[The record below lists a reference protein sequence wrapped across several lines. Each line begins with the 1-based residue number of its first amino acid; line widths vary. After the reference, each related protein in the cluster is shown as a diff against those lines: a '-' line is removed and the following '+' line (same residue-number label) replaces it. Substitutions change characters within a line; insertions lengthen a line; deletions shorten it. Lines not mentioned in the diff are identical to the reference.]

1 MRPWLGAVA
10 LFLSF
15 AACAGPETG
24 TTDLVVS
31 AASSL
36 TDVFS
41 EIEAE
46 FETTHPRVDVIL
58 NIGGSS
64 LLREQILGG
73 APVDV
78 FASANPEIMNAV
90 ADAGLIRG
98 QARTFALNRLEIAV
112 PEGNPGG
119 VDGLEDFAEDGLL
132 IGLCSPAVPCGEF
145 ARKVLAAADVEPSI
159 DSEEPNVRALLLK
172 LQYRELDAGM
182 VYQSDLLSN
191 DSVEGIAIPDSL
203 NVSTNYVI
211 ASLAGSPNGEVASEF
226 VAFVLSATG
235 RAIFVDFGFGVP

>member
-1 MRPWLGAVA
+1 MRPWLGGVA
-10 LFLSF
+10 LFLATAS
-15 AACAGPETG
+15 CGGPEPG

-36 TDVFS
+36 TDAFS
-41 EIEAE
+41 EIEVA
-46 FETTHPRVDVIL
+46 FETAHPRVDVIL

-78 FASANPEIMNAV
+78 FASANPEIMDAV
-90 ADAGLIRG
+90 GDAGLIRG

-112 PEGNPGG
+112 PEGNPGD

-132 IGLCSPAVPCGEF
+132 IGLCAPEVPCGEF
-145 ARKVLAAADVEPSI
+145 ARKVLATAGVEPSI
-159 DSEEPNVRALLLK
+159 DTEEPNVRALLLK
-172 LQYRELDAGM
+172 LQSGELDAGI

-203 NVSTNYVI
+203 NVPTNYVI
-211 ASLAGSPNGEVASEF
+211 ASLGGPPNGELASEF

-235 RAIFVDFGFGVP
+235 RAIFLDFGFEVP